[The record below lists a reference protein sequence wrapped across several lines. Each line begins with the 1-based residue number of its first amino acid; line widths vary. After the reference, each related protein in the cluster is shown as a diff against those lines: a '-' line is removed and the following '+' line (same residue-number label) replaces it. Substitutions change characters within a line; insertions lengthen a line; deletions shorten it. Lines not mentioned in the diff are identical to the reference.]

1 MRRLAR
7 FQKNRHLHLT
17 LVANFRRWLCHPA
30 GMAARSSEARESGES
45 GLVKRSEEIAEL
57 RYYKRY
63 LRSYECSSRSGSS
76 VVRSGNLI
84 SEASIMQGNSRRT
97 ILPVLAVFACLSILL
112 DQTESIA
119 APPSWTTVRGRLVG
133 SGMYGPNT
141 PIGGMRLTLH
151 SNRFGRSFLVV
162 SRPDG
167 RFRFQNMPSGRYLL
181 EVWFP
186 RRPSPRTFEVRA
198 RRQPISDIGTL
209 RLW

>member
-1 MRRLAR
+1 MSAAGSWTRR
-7 FQKNRHLHLT
+7 
-17 LVANFRRWLCHPA
+17 VRRIRP
-30 GMAARSSEARESGES
+30 
-45 GLVKRSEEIAEL
+45 VKRSEEIAEL

-63 LRSYECSSRSGSS
+63 LRSYECSSRSGSN

-97 ILPVLAVFACLSILL
+97 ILHVLAVFACLSILL

-119 APPSWTTVRGRLVG
+119 APSSWTTVRGRLVG

-167 RFRFQNMPSGRYLL
+167 RFRFNNIPSGRYLL

-186 RRPSPRTFEVRA
+186 RRSSPRTFEVRA
-198 RRQPISDIGTL
+198 RRQPISDVGTI